1 MPQQTQIT
9 PLTQRFSRLGGF
21 VIRHLMAL
29 LALSAFTAQAATPRA
44 AEDMDSPVMSSD
56 APFQRFA
63 NPKSNKAAPIVVASA
78 KPERQGRAG
87 RNARAG
93 REAREMRAGGKK
105 HHATGHGRKGKKR

>member
-9 PLTQRFSRLGGF
+9 PFIPPAQRFSRLGGF
-21 VIRHLMAL
+21 VIRHLVAL

-78 KPERQGRAG
+78 KPERQGKAG
-87 RNARAG
+87 RNARAVKT
-93 REAREMRAGGKK
+93 GGKN
-105 HHATGHGRKGKKR
+105 HHAAGQGRKGKRR